1 MSSTANSE
9 SVQLFS
15 LSFKL
20 ERLALE
26 EHIEQLVHSI
36 QDDTSNLTVG
46 PITAGQGVGP
56 QNQYRMINYKSD
68 AELSFLEKQ
77 CRSVVYDVET
87 GGIISMS
94 LSKSIP
100 FDEFAAKY
108 PIHYDD
114 TELTVSVDHIQIAD
128 FVDGTMIN
136 VFWTGLAWDIAT
148 KTKFGGHSR
157 YYTNPLDTRYSSF
170 RTMFFDALEIH
181 NNQFAESSFQ
191 NHSLIQSLDKTRSY
205 SFVLQHPDSA
215 NCFATPIPM
224 IYLVAVFQMGP
235 ETIDSI
241 PQAVF
246 EADTPY
252 HQLLHFPYIHDEL
265 AQTTVSENTPVNVWE
280 TIREMVSAYNSGPS
294 SIGVMITNY
303 ETGERTKII
312 SADYIARSE
321 MRGHHPNHM
330 VQYLDIICVRGYREE
345 FVDMFRQF
353 DGMFRTFD
361 QVLDYYLQTVYYW
374 YVAFFCHRQ
383 RNVPKHYMTV
393 IHQLHNEVYIGCM
406 RDVGAKMSQQSVTA
420 YLMGMPILDLYK
432 NIMTHHKFM
441 IGHMPEQAQTIGDDN
456 V

>member
-1 MSSTANSE
+1 MSSIVE

-20 ERLALE
+20 DRLALE
-26 EHIEQLVHSI
+26 EHIEQLVHGL
-36 QDDTSNLTVG
+36 QDDTMTVG
-46 PITAGQGVGP
+46 PITVGQGVGP
-56 QNQYRMINYKSD
+56 QNQYRMINYKPD
-68 AELSFLEKQ
+68 AELSLLEKQ

-87 GGIISMS
+87 GGIIAMS
-94 LSKSIP
+94 PSKSIP

-114 TELTVSVDHIQIAD
+114 TECEVSVDHIQIAD
-128 FVDGTMIN
+128 FIDGTMIN
-136 VFWTGLAWDIAT
+136 LFWTGLAWDIAT

-181 NNQFAESSFQ
+181 NNQFAESRFQ
-191 NHSLIQSLDKTRSY
+191 THSLIQSLDKTRSY
-205 SFVLQHPDSA
+205 SFVLQHPDNA
-215 NCFATPIPM
+215 NCFATPISM
-224 IYLVAVFQMGP
+224 IYLVAVFQMGDA
-235 ETIDSI
+235 TIDAI

-246 EADTPY
+246 IADTPY
-252 HQLLHFPYIHDEL
+252 HPLLHFPYIHDEL
-265 AQTTVSENTPVNVWE
+265 AQTIVSENTPVNVWE
-280 TIREMVSAYNSGPS
+280 TIRETVSADRWGPS
-294 SIGVMITNY
+294 SIGMMITNF

-312 SADYIARSE
+312 NSDYIARSE
-321 MRGHHPNHM
+321 MRGHHPNHL
-330 VQYLDIICVRGYREE
+330 VQYLDIICVRGHREE

-353 DGMFRTFD
+353 DGMFREFD
-361 QVLDYYLQTVYYW
+361 RVFEHYLQTVYYW

-406 RDVGAKMSQQSVTA
+406 RDVGAKMSQSTVNS
-420 YLMGMPILDLYK
+420 YLLGMPILDLYK
-432 NIMTHHKFM
+432 NIMNHHKFM
-441 IGHMPEQAQTIGDDN
+441 TGQQEQSRIIGDDN